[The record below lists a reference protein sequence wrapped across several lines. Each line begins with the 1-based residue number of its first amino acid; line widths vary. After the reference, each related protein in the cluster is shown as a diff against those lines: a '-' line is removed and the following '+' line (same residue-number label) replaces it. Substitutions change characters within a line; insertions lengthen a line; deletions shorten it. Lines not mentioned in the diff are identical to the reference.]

1 MAQPTAFVMAAIII
15 HDNCFETMHTQG
27 LKLIK
32 MPASSNKRKN
42 DSLTKEDISEVLDK
56 DNKHGYSLRNLMSF
70 RLIQMRKIQTVSQIQ
85 AVLCMKVN
93 PMKKG
98 RI

>member
-1 MAQPTAFVMAAIII
+1 MAFFMAAIII
-15 HDNCFETMHTQG
+15 QDNCFETMHTQG

-32 MPASSNKRKN
+32 MPASSNKRN
-42 DSLTKEDISEVLDK
+42 SDSLTDEDISEVLDK

-70 RLIQMRKIQTVSQIQ
+70 HLIQMKIQTVSRIQ

-93 PMKKG
+93 VK
-98 RI
+98 